1 MAEHTRAI
9 PTVPLRSDCQV
20 TFQLMEELPSHSYQR
35 LVQVAKLGGN
45 PKGKSRRHRSM
56 SSSSVHSQQMRPK
69 MISQPL
75 IPMCHPVILPA
86 VLRGL
91 TDPLFRAR
99 WVRGCQ
105 EEQGDFS
112 ERIRKKGPSHKT
124 PMAQRHRWNAAMVE
138 TPVATSA
145 ILKVSAVRAVGRK
158 SSARCERRPYVQQ
171 SCGK

>member
-20 TFQLMEELPSHSYQR
+20 IFQLMEELPSHRYQR
-35 LVQVAKLGGN
+35 LVLVVKLGGS
-45 PKGKSRRHRSM
+45 PKREEPPSQ
-56 SSSSVHSQQMRPK
+56 VHEFVQCALTTNASKDDFPTAD
-69 MISQPL
+69 SHVP
-75 IPMCHPVILPA
+75 PGHPA
-86 VLRGL
+86 SCLRGL

-124 PMAQRHRWNAAMVE
+124 PMARRHRWNAAMVE
-138 TPVATSA
+138 TPVATSG

-158 SSARCERRPYVQQ
+158 SSARRE
-171 SCGK
+171 G